1 MADPESFLLLKN
13 KKKILSKLF
22 LDSALNE
29 WLPLQK
35 MNLLQKFM
43 LHSLFFILPTLYM
56 CYFINVLLYNV

>member
-1 MADPESFLLLKN
+1 MADAESFLLLKN

-29 WLPLQK
+29 WLPFQK

-43 LHSLFFILPTLYM
+43 LHSLFFIKFTTNIVYG
-56 CYFINVLLYNV
+56 LLY